1 MKNYVNFSKALVLS
15 LFLMFGLGCSKEST
29 ELTDEL
35 FPTMLKGRSGDKFN
49 FSSSLKGSNEVPARE
64 TNAAGQVIVKINK
77 DEQSLYFKII
87 ASNIDDVFAAHFHLA
102 PAGENGGVVV
112 TLYTN
117 FPQPSGPQNGILAE
131 GVVTSD
137 DFQNAFE
144 DEDFSALI
152 DAIRS
157 GNIYVNVHTSRYPSG
172 ELRAQ
177 L

>member
-15 LFLMFGLGCSKEST
+15 LVLIIGLGCSEEST
-29 ELTDEL
+29 ELTDDL

-87 ASNIDDVFAAHFHLA
+87 ASNINDVGASHFHLA
-102 PAGENGGVVV
+102 PAGSNGGIVV
-112 TLYTN
+112 TLYSN
-117 FPQPSGPQNGILAE
+117 PDQPSGAQNGILAE
-131 GVVTSD
+131 GVVTSG

-144 DEDFSALI
+144 GKEFSVLVE
-152 DAIRS
+152 AIRS

>member
-1 MKNYVNFSKALVLS
+1 MKNYVNFSKVLVLS
-15 LFLMFGLGCSKEST
+15 LFLILGLGCSEEST
-29 ELTDEL
+29 EQTDDL
-35 FPTMLKGRSGDKFN
+35 FSTTLKGRSGNKFN

-87 ASNIDDVFAAHFHLA
+87 ASNIDNVFAAHFHLA
-102 PAGENGGVVV
+102 PAGSNGGVVV
-112 TLYTN
+112 TLYSN
-117 FPQPSGPQNGILAE
+117 PVQPSGPQNGILAE
-131 GVVTSD
+131 GVITSG
-137 DFQNAFE
+137 DFQNAFAGE
-144 DEDFSALI
+144 EFSTLV